1 MDHVYM
7 LDFRIEVIPCQLITI
22 SPDYRAQ
29 IEAPYYRHQHQY
41 FELHYVYE
49 GECELDIGDRIH

>member
-7 LDFRIEVIPCQLITI
+7 LDFRIEEIPCQLITI

-41 FELHYVYE
+41 FELHYV
-49 GECELDIGDRIH
+49 

>member
-7 LDFRIEVIPCQLITI
+7 LDFRIEEIPCQLITI

-29 IEAPYYRHQHQY
+29 
-41 FELHYVYE
+41 
-49 GECELDIGDRIH
+49 D